1 MDSRFVSLLDKL
13 KVVQDDGK
21 RSPMMRE
28 GIFGCDGLS
37 PEVVYRICA
46 IRETF
51 EETGILIA
59 RSDLSNTEY
68 EANIEYKYIITF

>member
-1 MDSRFVSLLDKL
+1 
-13 KVVQDDGK
+13 
-21 RSPMMRE
+21 MMRE